1 MQITTA
7 INFSGEY
14 LEGFVTNNEF
24 HTKRLINVAN
34 TQVTPLTKEE
44 ILELVNELQKVYSTM
59 NNVEK
64 SIKKVTQRE
73 QPVFTTAS
81 NTSSE
86 RPVSNPTS
94 IGEKKVTPYF

>member
-44 ILELVNELQKVYSTM
+44 VLELVNELQKVYSTM

-64 SIKKVTQRE
+64 SIKKVTQRSIEDTKGGQQPKVE
-73 QPVFTTAS
+73 QF
-81 NTSSE
+81 
-86 RPVSNPTS
+86 
-94 IGEKKVTPYF
+94 F